1 MKYVLLIYDEER
13 TWGKLSPADQQAMM
27 AEYRKFTEE
36 VKASGQYVGGSQ
48 LHPVSAASSVRV
60 REGKRLVTD
69 GPFAETREQLGGYL
83 PGELRESR
91 RGTGARRAH
100 PVGAVRNDRGA
111 AARRGYGACGGVG
124 RGAARAGLPCLVLRA
139 MCQVRC

>member
-27 AEYRKFTEE
+27 AEYRKFSEE
-36 VKASGQYVGGSQ
+36 VKASGQYVAGSQ

-69 GPFAETREQLGGYL
+69 GPFAETREQLAGFFVVHARDLEAALALATACPDTGPHAL
-83 PGELRESR
+83 EVRPVR
-91 RGTGARRAH
+91 RTE
-100 PVGAVRNDRGA
+100 V
-111 AARRGYGACGGVG
+111 
-124 RGAARAGLPCLVLRA
+124 
-139 MCQVRC
+139 

>member
-27 AEYRKFTEE
+27 AEYRKFSEE
-36 VKASGQYVGGSQ
+36 VKASGQYVAGSQ

-69 GPFAETREQLGGYL
+69 GPFAETREQLGGFFLIDAPNLDEAIGIAARIPGARIGTVEIRPVIEVPGL
-83 PGELRESR
+83 PGS
-91 RGTGARRAH
+91 
-100 PVGAVRNDRGA
+100 
-111 AARRGYGACGGVG
+111 
-124 RGAARAGLPCLVLRA
+124 
-139 MCQVRC
+139 

>member
-27 AEYRKFTEE
+27 AEYRKFSEE
-36 VKASGQYVGGSQ
+36 VKASGQYVAGSQ

-69 GPFAETREQLGGYL
+69 GPFAETREQLGGYYL
-83 PGELRESR
+83 IEAANLDAALDVASKIP
-91 RGTGARRAH
+91 
-100 PVGAVRNDRGA
+100 
-111 AARRGYGACGGVG
+111 AARLGTVEVRPLINLE
-124 RGAARAGLPCLVLRA
+124 GLPENDPSNA
-139 MCQVRC
+139 EPATAQV